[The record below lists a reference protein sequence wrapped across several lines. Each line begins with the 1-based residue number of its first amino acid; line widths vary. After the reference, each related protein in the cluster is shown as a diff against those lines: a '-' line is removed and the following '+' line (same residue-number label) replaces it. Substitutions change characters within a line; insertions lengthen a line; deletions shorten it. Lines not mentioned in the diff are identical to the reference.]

1 MVGHHFI
8 TNLVAS
14 ISAQVAAEI
23 SCSPRTSPAK
33 QDVAKPGRRVD
44 LTPMATPPGANAA
57 VSPKPVAITT
67 ESPATT
73 LRITVVL
80 PRNYPDEDYQRWG

>member
-1 MVGHHFI
+1 
-8 TNLVAS
+8 
-14 ISAQVAAEI
+14 
-23 SCSPRTSPAK
+23 
-33 QDVAKPGRRVD
+33 
-44 LTPMATPPGANAA
+44 MATPPGANAA